1 MTITQAIGIFLLA
14 LVFAVI
20 FGFMLRDLGWKAAV
34 TVVVFAI
41 AVSAVVLVGAVLA
54 AGWPGTPL

>member
-20 FGFMLRDLGWKAAV
+20 FGFMVRDLGWKAAV
-34 TVVVFAI
+34 GVIAFTAGVTVA
-41 AVSAVVLVGAVLA
+41 ALLA
-54 AGWPGTPL
+54 AGWPETPL

>member
-1 MTITQAIGIFLLA
+1 MTITQAIGIFLLV

-34 TVVVFAI
+34 TVVAFTAGVTVA
-41 AVSAVVLVGAVLA
+41 ALLA
-54 AGWPGTPL
+54 TGWPGTPL